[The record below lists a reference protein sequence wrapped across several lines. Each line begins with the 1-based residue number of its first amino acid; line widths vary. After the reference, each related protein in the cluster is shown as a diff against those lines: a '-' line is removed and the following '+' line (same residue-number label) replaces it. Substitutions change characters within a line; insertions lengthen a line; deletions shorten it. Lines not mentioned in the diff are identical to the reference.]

1 MVGGKDM
8 STARRAY
15 DLLRGYVQREWDRIQ
30 GIEWDRALDELKGPQ
45 YGDAQTVQTRR
56 AEHADEMNNES
67 LPEEPHQLACR
78 ILGVAP
84 GAPFDVIHKAFERL
98 NRRSEPRNFPDD
110 SEEQAQAITIQR
122 RVQWA
127 YKVLTE
133 NVPITEK
140 RFRSLEIE

>member
-1 MVGGKDM
+1 M
-8 STARRAY
+8 SSARRAY

-30 GIEWDRALDELKGPQ
+30 GLEWDKAADELKGPQ
-45 YGDAQTVQTRR
+45 IDGSSTQPVRTYSSSEDTESPL
-56 AEHADEMNNES
+56 AEDPN
-67 LPEEPHQLACR
+67 QLACR

-84 GAPFDVIHKAFERL
+84 GAPFDIVHKAFERL
-98 NRRSEPRNFPDD
+98 NRRSDPRNFPDG
-110 SEEQAQAITIQR
+110 SEEQDQAITIQR

>member
-1 MVGGKDM
+1 M
-8 STARRAY
+8 SSARRAY

-30 GIEWDRALDELKGPQ
+30 GIEWDRAQDELKGPNQ
-45 YGDAQTVQTRR
+45 VGSASQPIGSSTPPEGIDSPL
-56 AEHADEMNNES
+56 AEDPN
-67 LPEEPHQLACR
+67 QLACR

-84 GAPFDVIHKAFERL
+84 GAPFEIVHKAFERL
-98 NRRSEPRNFPDD
+98 NRRSDPRNFPEG
-110 SEEQAQAITIQR
+110 SEEQIQAITIQR

-127 YKVLTE
+127 YKLLTE